1 MPEGDTIAYAA
12 KRLRPVLEGHVPDEI
27 RTPQRRHAMDRW
39 PERLGGRVITE
50 ITTHGKHLFVH
61 FEGELTL
68 HSHLRMTGAWGVY
81 TPGRR
86 PRRSM
91 RRAWLVL
98 RRGSTEVVEFDG
110 PVLELL
116 TESRARLDRRL
127 AGLGPDVLAD
137 EFDYARFLARLRG
150 DDPTSRGCRS
160 RRCCAG
166 RAAHRRSRESDHL
179 HAAAPARSS
188 TPRGPGCGARP
199 TPATRR
205 ATAACSA
212 GAASRARAV
221 ERRSA
226 PVARAT
232 TTARPSGVRAAS
244 ADRAAWAAV
253 ATAGSSRSSGRR
265 APRTPP
271 CDARSWSCASPRP
284 GGVRHGST

>member
-1 MPEGDTIAYAA
+1 MASSLSSWFDGCGVIMRGLSPGRLKVPMPEGDTIAYAA

-137 EFDYARFLARLRG
+137 EFDYARQGGLLGVRG
-150 DDPTSRGCRS
+150 EMGALGFGSTLSMTIQLNQFD
-160 RRCCAG
+160 RRT
-166 RAAHRRSRESDHL
+166 ESFV
-179 HAAAPARSS
+179 PVQGS
-188 TPRGPGCGARP
+188 T
-199 TPATRR
+199 ATRTETLGPLSTGVHQGGAEFHYSSDTGLLDATVTFTWTR
-205 ATAACSA
+205 DGHRLGEVTRTTTSGHRTAAFAEPVGHST
-212 GAASRARAV
+212 ASCRL
-221 ERRSA
+221 
-226 PVARAT
+226 
-232 TTARPSGVRAAS
+232 
-244 ADRAAWAAV
+244 
-253 ATAGSSRSSGRR
+253 
-265 APRTPP
+265 
-271 CDARSWSCASPRP
+271 
-284 GGVRHGST
+284 